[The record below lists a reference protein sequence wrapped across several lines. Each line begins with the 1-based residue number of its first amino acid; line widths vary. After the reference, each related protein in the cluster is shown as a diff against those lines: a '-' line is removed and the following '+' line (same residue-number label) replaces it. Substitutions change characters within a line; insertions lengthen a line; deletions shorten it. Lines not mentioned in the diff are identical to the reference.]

1 MKDNPESVMFDLS
14 RDAAV
19 AAPPDSAPKRRPR
32 RVAAAVTAAMMAS
45 ALAGYALVA
54 LRQNDA
60 SGAQKRADGPTE
72 ALEREVALLR
82 KRVEALESGQLRA
95 AILDALAAAPD
106 PAAKNEAAERDSASG
121 DKRGGETSAKKR
133 GSQSGGLPSGADSR
147 RERSSASATDEPPR
161 PGASSAAPA
170 SLSAS
175 SRAEPPPD
183 ASAPADAAGKRPAEA
198 SPPAR
203 VACAPAGGRPLVN
216 PEQLR
221 LEWLPPAEVWGAA
234 FEAGGLRLSASNAA
248 LVCPGERLPSGET
261 LARVEPGKRL
271 FVTDRRIVMLFE

>member
-32 RVAAAVTAAMMAS
+32 RVAAAVAAAIMAS

-54 LRQNDA
+54 LYQNDA

-106 PAAKNEAAERDSASG
+106 PSEPAAKNEAAERDSASG

-161 PGASSAAPA
+161 PGASSAA
-170 SLSAS
+170 
-175 SRAEPPPD
+175 
-183 ASAPADAAGKRPAEA
+183 
-198 SPPAR
+198 PAR

-271 FVTDRRIVMLFE
+271 FVTDRRIVMLVE